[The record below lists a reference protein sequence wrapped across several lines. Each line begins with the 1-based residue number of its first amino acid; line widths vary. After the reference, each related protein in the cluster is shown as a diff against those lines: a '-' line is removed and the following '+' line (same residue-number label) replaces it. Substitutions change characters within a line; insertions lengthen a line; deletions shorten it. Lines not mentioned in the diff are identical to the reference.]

1 MLLVK
6 TNINDLKSRFYN
18 KSNFEEWFRDLEK
31 ELINRFDDPRVKF
44 NGFTFVGMDV
54 YMDITI
60 VVREIN
66 EKEELEIVKKINRI
80 FRNDIIIAQV
90 PVTRCYYTCGL
101 MWCLLEDVCGVFVP
115 FTYVQVGDDE

>member
-90 PVTRCYYTCGL
+90 SN
-101 MWCLLEDVCGVFVP
+101 
-115 FTYVQVGDDE
+115 